1 VRRIPQRVLRRNEEG
16 SRMNTLNKEDRQMR
30 MDRWAMSLVIVSLV
44 GIAGATLAAAEHGS
58 HVKDAKKAKIILQ
71 TKCPVMGGKINKALY
86 VDHGGK
92 RVYVC
97 CKGCIAPL
105 KKDPV
110 KHIKKLESEGVTVA
124 KLQSTCPVM
133 GGKINKKQYADVKG
147 KRIYVC
153 CPGCIGKIK
162 ADPATYIKKLEKDGV
177 VLDVTPKPVKRGGKN
192 DDHKGHNH

>member
-1 VRRIPQRVLRRNEEG
+1 MITKNALIVGLFLAGLVAFKTDG
-16 SRMNTLNKEDRQMR
+16 VGADDR
-30 MDRWAMSLVIVSLV
+30 
-44 GIAGATLAAAEHGS
+44 GGPT
-58 HVKDAKKAKIILQ
+58 KDVQKKIILQ
-71 TKCPVMGGKINKALY
+71 TTCPVMGGKINKALY

-110 KHIKKLESEGVTVA
+110 TFITKLESGGVTVA

-177 VLDVTPKPVKRGGKN
+177 VLGVTPKPVKHVGQHDG
-192 DDHKGHNH
+192 HKGHNH